1 MSEPLENLRAAYRV
15 LEANVIRT
23 LRTQVGAPT
32 QLGLQVDEALRF
44 LNAAEQVCVCSTV
57 LYFSPSE
64 YATMET
70 SINTMVDQLDE
81 ARHLSSDPPEGTS
94 LVVSTRTL
102 TGGRPRVDI
111 DPSFLSQALA
121 LRGTTHLENIF
132 NCSARTI
139 RRRALEYGIADPGHP
154 VYTDTPLADGS
165 SVRTYSSSA
174 PAVSTLTDEELDTI
188 LTDILT
194 VFPDF
199 GRRMISGC
207 LKAAG
212 HRVPRDRIRASYIR
226 IVIHCFID
234 GKSRLITGI
243 RVSNNNAAETVLSLF
258 REATG
263 RHGFPSRVSSV
274 HNTRIERLWYDI
286 THGFG
291 QKWKNFFV
299 DLEVNHGLNP
309 LIPSHIWL
317 LHHLFLD
324 HINSDAQE
332 WAEAWNSHNIH
343 IRGERER
350 SPRDMFLFSMVQDGP
365 RGIQHLTEPVSDEV
379 EDPNTYGIDWDEAD
393 NSQMMDHLLGENP
406 HEWEDNNPF
415 SAAPGTLSHVP
426 CDPPNCPFTPEQ
438 VRLP

>member
-1 MSEPLENLRAAYRV
+1 
-15 LEANVIRT
+15 
-23 LRTQVGAPT
+23 
-32 QLGLQVDEALRF
+32 
-44 LNAAEQVCVCSTV
+44 
-57 LYFSPSE
+57 
-64 YATMET
+64 ME
-70 SINTMVDQLDE
+70 S
-81 ARHLSSDPPEGTS
+81 
-94 LVVSTRTL
+94 
-102 TGGRPRVDI
+102 
-111 DPSFLSQALA
+111 
-121 LRGTTHLENIF
+121 LRGE
-132 NCSARTI
+132 
-139 RRRALEYGIADPGHP
+139 
-154 VYTDTPLADGS
+154 
-165 SVRTYSSSA
+165 
-174 PAVSTLTDEELDTI
+174 
-188 LTDILT
+188 
-194 VFPDF
+194 
-199 GRRMISGC
+199 
-207 LKAAG
+207 
-212 HRVPRDRIRASYIR
+212 HRGSYIW
-226 IVIHCFID
+226 
-234 GKSRLITGI
+234 
-243 RVSNNNAAETVLSLF
+243 
-258 REATG
+258 G
-263 RHGFPSRVSSV
+263 RSV

-343 IRGERER
+343 IRGEREC

-438 VRLP
+438 VAYLDHRLAAAVDVTSRNMAVRRLVWKEAFVICNELYQ